1 MDQGFVVPQEDIN
14 MYARGLVGR
23 EGIRALSYAKDQS
36 QRLADLQDREG
47 AVVWQRVADAVA
59 ERLNG
64 SKRE

>member
-1 MDQGFVVPQEDIN
+1 

-64 SKRE
+64 GQQ